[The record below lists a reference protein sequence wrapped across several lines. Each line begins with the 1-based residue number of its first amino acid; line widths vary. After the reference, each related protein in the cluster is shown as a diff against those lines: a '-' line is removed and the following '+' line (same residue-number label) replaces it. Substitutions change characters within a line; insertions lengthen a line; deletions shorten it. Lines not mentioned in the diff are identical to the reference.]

1 MRRMR
6 MRMSR
11 LLVMVL
17 LAIIWLC
24 LCPQAELRPDAI
36 RQRRGLVDMAMT
48 LWCYRSKL
56 GISLLKL
63 HNYGCYCGTG
73 GSSRPVDPVDQ
84 CCFLHDCCYYHT
96 RVILG
101 CHSQVK
107 WSMYNFTCKRAQTEC
122 KGQTVC
128 TRMSC
133 ECDRA
138 FAECLSRA
146 KPSDM
151 HYFYKTRFCKE
162 NKSICPDIFPN
173 SSTIMDW
180 IKQGS

>member
-6 MRMSR
+6 TSR
-11 LLVMVL
+11 FLVMVL
-17 LAIIWLC
+17 PAVIWLC
-24 LCPQAELRPDAI
+24 LCPTAEQRPGAT
-36 RQRRGLVDMAMT
+36 RQRRGLFDMAMT

-73 GSSRPVDPVDQ
+73 GSSRPVDQVDQ

-107 WSMYNFTCKRAQTEC
+107 WSTYNFTCKKAQTEC

-162 NKSICPDIFPN
+162 NKSVCPATFPN